1 MNKSESETLNITIPR
16 VLMNAIRRLA
26 PPQQF
31 IREAIEFYL
40 RQHQQPELPPSDSW
54 AFDLCG
60 IWEDSRPAEQIVHDI
75 ISARTPGREI
85 SL

>member
-1 MNKSESETLNITIPR
+1 MNKSDTETLNITLPR
-16 VLMNAIRRLA
+16 VLMNSIKRFA

-40 RQHQQPELPPSDSW
+40 QHKRSAPEPSDSW

-60 IWEDSRPAEQIVHDI
+60 IWEDTRPAEQIVHDI

>member
-1 MNKSESETLNITIPR
+1 MNKSEGETINITIPR
-16 VLMNAIRRLA
+16 VLMNAIKRLA

-31 IREAIEFYL
+31 ILEAIEFYL
-40 RQHQQPELPPSDSW
+40 RRRQQPEPEPSDSW

-85 SL
+85 TL

>member
-1 MNKSESETLNITIPR
+1 MNQSDTETLNITVPR
-16 VLMNAIRRLA
+16 VLMNAIKQLA

-31 IREAIEFYL
+31 ILEAIEFYL
-40 RQHQQPELPPSDSW
+40 QYKRPAPEPSDSW

-60 IWEDSRPAEQIVHDI
+60 IWEDTRPAEQIVQDI

-85 SL
+85 TL

>member
-1 MNKSESETLNITIPR
+1 MNKSDTETLNITIPR
-16 VLMNAIRRLA
+16 VLMNAIKRLA

-31 IREAIEFYL
+31 ILEAIEFYL
-40 RQHQQPELPPSDSW
+40 QHKRPKPEPSDSW

-85 SL
+85 TL